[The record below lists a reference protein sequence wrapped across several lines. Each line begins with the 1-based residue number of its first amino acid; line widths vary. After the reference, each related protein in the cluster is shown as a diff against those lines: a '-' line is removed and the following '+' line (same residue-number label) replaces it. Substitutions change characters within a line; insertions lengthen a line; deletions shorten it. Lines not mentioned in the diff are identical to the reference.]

1 MLERFFSDPAAVR
14 RHRNGLFGCH
24 VDAFVAS
31 LSELGYAR
39 ATVKL
44 QLLFLGDLDKWLKRK
59 RLTLVDLDDPVV
71 TQFLKSR
78 QRNGRLRRSDRQT
91 ARYLLEY
98 LREKGA
104 IQSPAPTIDESPL
117 AMLRGQYENYL
128 KKERGLSPKTITR
141 YWVFLEQFLVERFGK
156 GPICLPEVG
165 CRRYF

>member
-1 MLERFFSDPAAVR
+1 MRDFFQIRQPYGAD
-14 RHRNGLFGCH
+14 RNGLFGCH

-98 LREKGA
+98 LREKGRDSIA
-104 IQSPAPTIDESPL
+104 GANDRRV
-117 AMLRGQYENYL
+117 A
-128 KKERGLSPKTITR
+128 
-141 YWVFLEQFLVERFGK
+141 FGDAA
-156 GPICLPEVG
+156 GAV
-165 CRRYF
+165 